1 MKGYLLDTNAL
12 IGVLFSPDLLS
23 ETAKEIVLESEDL
36 GVSIAALWEI
46 GIKQS
51 IGKIDIESSAEEIE
65 AACIKL
71 GICVYPLKASYI
83 DAMRKLPQIH
93 KDPFDRIMIAQAME
107 EDLSLSTR
115 DSIIP
120 QYPHVSVMW

>member
-23 ETAKEIVLESEDL
+23 ETAKKIAIESEDL
-36 GVSIAALWEI
+36 GVSIVALWEI

-51 IGKIDIESSAEEIE
+51 IGKIDIESSSEEIE
-65 AACIKL
+65 AACTKL
-71 GICVYPLKASYI
+71 GISVYPLKASYI
-83 DAMRKLPQIH
+83 DAMRNLPQIH

-107 EDLSLSTR
+107 EDLSLITR

-120 QYPHVSVMW
+120 QYPNVSVMW

>member
-23 ETAKEIVLESEDL
+23 ETAKEIVIESEAL
-36 GVSIAALWEI
+36 GDRIAALWEI

-65 AACIKL
+65 AACTKL

-83 DAMRKLPQIH
+83 DAMRNLPQIH

-107 EDLSLSTR
+107 EDLSLITR

-120 QYPHVSVMW
+120 QYPNVSVMW